1 MESHGISIT
10 RGSRHG
16 QSDAKVQSFVHR
28 AEPCAIER
36 FVKEVLRCPESRDVP
51 RCPEPLEGSFDLV
64 H

>member
-1 MESHGISIT
+1 MNMMAMGSPSL

-16 QSDAKVQSFVHR
+16 QSGAKVQSFVHR

-36 FVKEVLRCPESRDVP
+36 FVKEVP
-51 RCPEPLEGSFDLV
+51 RCPEPLEKGGIDLV

>member
-1 MESHGISIT
+1 MMAMGSPSL

-16 QSDAKVQSFVHR
+16 QSGAKVQSFVHR

-36 FVKEVLRCPESRDVP
+36 FVKEVP
-51 RCPEPLEGSFDLV
+51 RCPEPLEKGGIDLV